1 MSNGTINKVIL
12 VGRLGSDPEVRT
24 AQNGQIVVKF
34 PLATNTGYG
43 ERKKTDWHRVTVF
56 GRTAEACAKYLS
68 KGSNCYLEGRISY
81 NRYEKDN
88 AVRYF
93 TDVLSNS
100 VSFLSPKPVDAD
112 VAEGQLA
119 EEQVTSSMEHLPF

>member
-12 VGRLGSDPEVRT
+12 VGHLGSDPEVRT
-24 AQNGQIVVKF
+24 AQSGQTVVKF

-43 ERKKTDWHRVTVF
+43 ERRKTDWHRVTVF
-56 GRTAEACAKYLS
+56 GRTAEACAKHLS

-81 NRYEKDN
+81 SRYEKDN

-93 TDVLSNS
+93 TDVLANS
-100 VSFLSPKPVDAD
+100 VSFLGPKGA
-112 VAEGQLA
+112 VAEGA
-119 EEQVTSSMEHLPF
+119 EQSSATSMEHIPF